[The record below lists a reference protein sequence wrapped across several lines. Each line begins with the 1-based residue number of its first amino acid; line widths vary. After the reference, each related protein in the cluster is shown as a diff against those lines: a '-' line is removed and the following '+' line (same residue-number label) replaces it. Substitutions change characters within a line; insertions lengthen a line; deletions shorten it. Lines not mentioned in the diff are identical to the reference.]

1 VKKKGAPTPPPAS
14 RACPCCSGAAYEACC
29 APYHRGEREPPDP
42 VALMR
47 SRYAAFALG
56 EAEHLWRTLHAD
68 HPDRGEP
75 REAMLRSLKGA
86 KDRLRYTGL
95 AILDE
100 RRRGREAEVL
110 FYARIADRREGG
122 EDRSFVE
129 LSDFAHDGVGWRYL
143 SGVMVPL
150 EELGRAPEGL
160 GIDAFLAI
168 AGGAAAGP

>member
-1 VKKKGAPTPPPAS
+1 VKKAGKEPPV
-14 RACPCCSGAAYEACC
+14 RACPCSSGAAYEACC
-29 APYHRGEREPPDP
+29 APCHRGEREAPDP

-56 EAEHLWRTLHAD
+56 EAEYLWRTLHAD

-75 REAMLRSLKGA
+75 RDEVLRSLRGA
-86 KDRLRYTGL
+86 RDRLRYTGL

-100 RRRGREAEVL
+100 RRQGREAEVL
-110 FYARIADRREGG
+110 FCARITERG

-129 LSDFAHDGVGWRYL
+129 LSEFAHEGAGWRYR
-143 SGVMVPL
+143 SGVLVPL
-150 EELGRAPEGL
+150 GELGRAPEGM

-168 AGGAAAGP
+168 AGR